1 MLFDVMDT
9 AGKISVLIKFSPK
22 HEKLLENLKEQI
34 KDSEQISPNKITKRS
49 TTRWTVRT
57 SALLRIIENY
67 SYIMGLWN
75 ECLVNENLTTE
86 I

>member
-9 AGKISVLIKFSPK
+9 AGEISALIKFSPK
-22 HEKLLENLKEQI
+22 HEKLLESLKEQI

-67 SYIMGLWN
+67 SYIMELWN